1 VGVTLTGRARL
12 CRPCPLAGPAHAA
25 VTAGFSIQE
34 REILRETDSPL
45 EGTGFELPVPRE
57 IRFGF
62 RGLVFALR
70 FVAEG
75 DRLYVEHYH
84 GHTGQFIIGAVF
96 KKGTGR
102 DPDSVIEAQRRDLA
116 PAELTTRAEPAVPG
130 DHVVVAIDQDR
141 DVEVES
147 LDAIGDLPDLLL
159 GVLTRVRRIR
169 LRPRRSDDKQ
179 SLNLNWIASY
189 VRAISNSYNAQLLHS

>member
-1 VGVTLTGRARL
+1 LSSWKQRPAKVCEQPVVPDRDLGEPVVGD
-12 CRPCPLAGPAHAA
+12 P
-25 VTAGFSIQE
+25 
-34 REILRETDSPL
+34 
-45 EGTGFELPVPRE
+45 
-57 IRFGF
+57 
-62 RGLVFALR
+62 
-70 FVAEG
+70 
-75 DRLYVEHYH
+75 
-84 GHTGQFIIGAVF
+84 IGAGLLGWEV
-96 KKGTGR
+96 
-102 DPDSVIEAQRRDLA
+102 SEAQRRDLA

-159 GVLTRVRRIR
+159 GVLTRVR
-169 LRPRRSDDKQ
+169 PRRSDDKQ